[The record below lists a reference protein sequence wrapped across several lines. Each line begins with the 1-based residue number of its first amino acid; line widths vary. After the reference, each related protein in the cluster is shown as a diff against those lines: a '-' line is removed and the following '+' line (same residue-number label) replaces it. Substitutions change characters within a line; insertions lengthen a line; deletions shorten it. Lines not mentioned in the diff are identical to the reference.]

1 MQYLSDMRKE
11 LQSIIDEFDYE
22 KALEWYK
29 KHVQGKF
36 FIKELLSKGKDQ
48 YNILKLKKEL
58 NEALAALQPEPISR
72 PISNRQL
79 KEELEE
85 LAEDLKDEIR
95 EDADS
100 YRHQI
105 FEKKAPIRLVE
116 NAAANKD
123 EFLLDGEWK
132 PKYKE
137 ANFLFGRL
145 EFTDDVEKRKKM
157 AFAILDL
164 MDEVEEAWQK
174 KDFLKVHGQ
183 LPNYENAGIEQLT
196 PDQHATRIR
205 TLRTYIS
212 KARKGKLD
220 ATRIPDW
227 EGEIAEHERRLR

>member
-1 MQYLSDMRKE
+1 MRKE

-58 NEALAALQPEPISR
+58 NEALASLQPEPVIK

-79 KEELEE
+79 KEELQE
-85 LAEDLKDEIR
+85 LAEDLKDELR
-95 EDADS
+95 EEAS
-100 YRHQI
+100 QI
-105 FEKKAPIRLVE
+105 FENKPKVKLVE
-116 NAAANKD
+116 QAAATPD

-145 EFTDDVEKRKKM
+145 EFTDDIEKRKEM